1 MVEGR
6 GCRAASTGKFSATV
20 VAARARATHAFG
32 PINSCDRTKGS
43 LRIPAASG
51 AARCGGSF
59 GILQR
64 IITGRCSRDTALSLF
79 RGYPCACTPPLPR
92 EPLSSPVYVYTRT
105 NAGEDGRRAPSLF
118 PPPSRSPPRP
128 SRRGSDRGS
137 RSHKFV
143 LIASDVTFCF
153 NYAALSGR

>member
-1 MVEGR
+1 MQRIRNTLKAPSEGSEEGGCWR
-6 GCRAASTGKFSATV
+6 GQGLPRAAFVGKFSATV

-64 IITGRCSRDTALSLF
+64 IITGRCSRHGSFALS
-79 RGYPCACTPPLPR
+79 RISARMHAAQGAPPCVCIYMYKR
-92 EPLSSPVYVYTRT
+92 R
-105 NAGEDGRRAPSLF
+105 NGGQGGRRASSLF
-118 PPPSRSPPRP
+118 PPPPLSSPLDEP
-128 SRRGSDRGS
+128 
-137 RSHKFV
+137 
-143 LIASDVTFCF
+143 LIADLARINLF
-153 NYAALSGR
+153 